1 MRGLTAFACGLIF
14 ALGLVLSGMTI
25 PAKVIGFLDI
35 FGDWDPSLAFVMGG
49 AILVH
54 LGFHQAFKNRQAPLL
69 DTQFHLP
76 VPIRID
82 GRLLLGA
89 AVFGVGWGLGGFCPG
104 PGLMSVVSTA
114 PASLIFV
121 MGTIIGILFFNAMMR
136 ILHIKEPESSASS
149 L

>member
-1 MRGLTAFACGLIF
+1 MRGWTAFGCGLLF

-35 FGDWDPSLAFVMGG
+35 VGDWDPSLAFVMGG

-69 DTQFHLP
+69 DTKFHLP
-76 VPIRID
+76 IPTQID
-82 GRLLLGA
+82 GRLLSGA
-89 AVFGVGWGLGGFCPG
+89 AIFGVGWGLGGFCPG
-104 PGLMSVVSTA
+104 PGLMSIVTTA
-114 PASLIFV
+114 PAAIIFV
-121 MGTIIGILFFNAMMR
+121 MGTALGILLFNVVSR
-136 ILHIKEPESSASS
+136 GFNIEDEESSMSS